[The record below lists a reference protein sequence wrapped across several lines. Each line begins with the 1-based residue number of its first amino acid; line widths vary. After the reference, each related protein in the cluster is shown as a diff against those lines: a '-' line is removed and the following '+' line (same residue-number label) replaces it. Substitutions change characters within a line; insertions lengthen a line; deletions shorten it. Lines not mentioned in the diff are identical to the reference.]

1 MRAAFCE
8 DRLPADALVEGEG
21 DEAFGAGSVLGADA
35 KLPAASSLP
44 APNVSEKR
52 TSAGTAVSDVR
63 IEPTKPFSSASLVAL
78 PPRLPEGVDP
88 IFYEHGILCE

>member
-21 DEAFGAGSVLGADA
+21 DEAFGAGSVLGSDT

-44 APNVSEKR
+44 APSGSEKK
-52 TSAGTAVSDVR
+52 TSAETTVSDVR
-63 IEPTKPFSSASLVAL
+63 VEATKPSASLVAL

-88 IFYEHGILCE
+88 IFYEHGILRE